1 MRRRFVRRSI
11 PFLLALG
18 LAAGPSLGRAQ
29 SPAPTPPPSSPAA
42 AAPAAPEL
50 DVVGEHS
57 DYNYQSGEMVVT
69 GHARLVARDVTL
81 TADELRYNR
90 QTKLAAARGH
100 VVLTRGDQRLVADE
114 GTYNTETRA
123 VTAKNLRVGQ
133 FPAFLNAASATGTVD
148 ELVFHDATVF
158 FRTNASYA
166 PSVRAKQLT
175 YRDGRIVSGVGARIG
190 LLAARFLTLP
200 HVEADLDSEVFRSL
214 TADVGFRRD
223 LGVFVEGGFRLPVA
237 DGLKLGA
244 LGGLYS
250 QRGLMLGPAASLQRR
265 SDDGVSFVDSVLT
278 SGYIRDSGRRLTD
291 IVGDPVRKDRGY
303 VKWDHRQQLGERL
316 TINGQFQWWRDS
328 EIIRDFDHKK
338 FFADQQPD
346 SYLEAA
352 YAADHSILSVFGRFH
367 PNRFHRA
374 QERLPEIRFDLL
386 PVAAPLGAYQRL
398 AASFAYLQED
408 TLRPT
413 LQQTSTR
420 LDAYYGLERP
430 LAPTP
435 WLTFTPV
442 ADARVTYYDRTNGGR
457 DNYTRTLGEVGF
469 DANLRASGTFD
480 YRNERW
486 GINGLRHLI
495 EPRLSYRY
503 SPQAES
509 GRRYIPPI
517 DRRVFDTQLRPLSLA
532 DTRNV
537 DDLERLDT
545 LRIALRNTLQ
555 TRDATYGSRD
565 LATFNVALDRRF
577 SRSAGQ
583 RQTSDVHTDLSFTP
597 AAWLRIELYERFTPQ
612 TAEQKELNYA
622 ITISDQDWWSARLSS
637 HFQKGE
643 YEEYWLDYR
652 RRLNEVF
659 EFVGNW
665 QYDTVH
671 SRFNEQSYGL
681 RHRLGQTWA
690 IDYEIS
696 FHQGPR
702 RESSLGVS
710 IGVELLKF

>member
-1 MRRRFVRRSI
+1 MRRRSARRSSW
-11 PFLLALG
+11 LLLSVVLG
-18 LAAGPSLGRAQ
+18 LAAGPRPGGAQ
-29 SPAPTPPPSSPAA
+29 TPAPAAPA

-50 DVVGEHS
+50 DVVGENS
-57 DYNYQSGEMVVT
+57 DYNYETGEMVVT

-90 QTKLAAARGH
+90 QTKLAGARGH

-123 VTAKNLRVGQ
+123 LTARNLRVGQ
-133 FPAFLNAASATGTVD
+133 FPAFLNAETATGTVD
-148 ELVFHDATVF
+148 EMVFHNATVF
-158 FRTNASYA
+158 FRANAAYA
-166 PSVRAKQLT
+166 PSVRAEQLT

-190 LLAARFLTLP
+190 LLAARLLTLP
-200 HVEADLDSEVFRSL
+200 HLEADLDSAIFRTL
-214 TADVGFRRD
+214 TANVGFRRD
-223 LGVFVEGGFRLPVA
+223 LGAFVEGGFRLPVA
-237 DGLKLGA
+237 DGLKLGV

-250 QRGLMLGPAASLQRR
+250 RRGLMLGPAASLQRQGE
-265 SDDGVSFVDSVLT
+265 DGVSFVDSVLT
-278 SGYIRDSGRRLTD
+278 SGYIHDSGRRLTD
-291 IVGDPVRKDRGY
+291 LVGDPVRKDRAY
-303 VKWDHRQQLGERL
+303 VKWDHRQRIGQRL
-316 TINGQFQWWRDS
+316 TIDGRFQWWRDS

-352 YAADHSILSVFGRFH
+352 YTADNSVLSVFGRFH
-367 PNRFHRA
+367 PNRFHRV
-374 QERLPEIRFDLL
+374 QERLPEIRFELL
-386 PVAAPLGAYQRL
+386 PVTAPLGAYQRL
-398 AASFAYLQED
+398 SASFAYLQED

-430 LAPTP
+430 LVPTA
-435 WLTFTPV
+435 WFTFTPV
-442 ADARVTYYDRTNGGR
+442 AGARVTYYDRANGGR

-469 DANLRASGTFD
+469 DARLRASGTFD

-503 SPQAES
+503 APRADA
-509 GRRYIPPI
+509 GRRYVPPI
-517 DRRVFDTQLRPLSLA
+517 DRRVFDTQLRPLSIA
-532 DTRNV
+532 DTRNL

-545 LRIALRNTLQ
+545 LRLSLLNTLQ
-555 TRDATYGSRD
+555 TRDSAYGSRD
-565 LATFNVALDRRF
+565 LATFNVAVDRRF
-577 SRSAGQ
+577 SRAAGQ
-583 RQTSDVHTDLSFTP
+583 RQTSDVHIDLSLTP
-597 AAWLRIELYERFTPQ
+597 AAWFRFELYERFTPQ

-622 ITISDQDWWSARLSS
+622 IVIADHDWWSARLSS

-652 RRLNEVF
+652 HRLNEVF
-659 EFVGNW
+659 EVIGRW
-665 QYDTVH
+665 QYDTEH